1 MSRFDLRLLAIGLA
15 FVMPL
20 VTRAEEP
27 AATYRVASY
36 AIETSGD
43 GRDAVRWS
51 YPVMLQHPAGG
62 LKAVNAWIR
71 MIALEPLR
79 FCTPLEQ
86 GALQRMTDRQIVN
99 ELARTA
105 GLAECGLLQAGIEP
119 VEAFGD
125 YLSFRRSREV
135 MGSARPQQ
143 GSEVLVFELRADKVV
158 SASQFFKPGS
168 LDALNGLLAEKL
180 PERPDCHG
188 RSFDWTQVQLR
199 PPRQVIIEFPYNP
212 AEWAACGDGL
222 ELIEGPEVTKLLA
235 APRRLKPARKLLEL
249 R

>member
-36 AIETSGD
+36 VIETSRD
-43 GRDAVRWS
+43 GKDPVSWS

-71 MIALEPLR
+71 TLALESLR
-79 FCTPLEQ
+79 FCTSLEQ

-99 ELARTA
+99 KLARTA
-105 GLAECGLLQAGIEP
+105 GLAECGLMQVGIEP

-143 GSEVLVFELRADKVV
+143 GSEVLVFDLRAGKVV
-158 SASQFFKPGS
+158 SAAQFFKPGS
-168 LDALNGLLAEKL
+168 LDELKGLLAEKL
-180 PERPDCHG
+180 GERPDCHG

-199 PPRQVIIEFPYNP
+199 PPRQVFIDFPYNP
-212 AEWAACGDGL
+212 AEWAECGDGL
-222 ELIEGPEVTKLLA
+222 DLIEGPVVMKLLA
-235 APRRLKPARKLLEL
+235 APRRLKPSRKLLEL